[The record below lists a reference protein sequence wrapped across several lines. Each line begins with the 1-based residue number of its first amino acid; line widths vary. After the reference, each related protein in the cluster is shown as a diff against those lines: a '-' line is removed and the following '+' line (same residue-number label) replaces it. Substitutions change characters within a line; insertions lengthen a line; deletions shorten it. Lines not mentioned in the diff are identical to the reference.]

1 MRISKYK
8 KDLAVE
14 YAKVWA
20 KRRNPKYYNFDGLG
34 GDCTNFI
41 SQCLY
46 AGSGVM
52 NFTKT
57 FGWYYKSLNFRT
69 PSWTSVEY
77 LYNFLIS
84 RDRIG
89 PFASVVKDSQAEIG
103 DIVQLAHATGDYFHT
118 AIITEK
124 TNNNILVSCHSRD
137 LLNVP
142 LSIFRYDIIRFMH
155 VEGVYVN

>member
-1 MRISKYK
+1 MKIIKYDRVK
-8 KDLAVE
+8 AVN
-14 YAKVWA
+14 YAINWA
-20 KRRNPKYYNFDGLG
+20 KRRNPKYFNFDGLG

-46 AGSGVM
+46 AGCKVM

-57 FGWYYKSLNFRT
+57 FGWYYRSSSDRT
-69 PSWTSVEY
+69 PSWTGVEY
-77 LYNFLIS
+77 LYNYLITN
-84 RDRIG
+84 DRIG
-89 PFASVVKDSQAEIG
+89 PFAKEVNESQAEIG

-124 TNNNILVSCHSRD
+124 NNNSILVSCHSRD
-137 LLNVP
+137 LLSVP
-142 LSIFRYDIIRFMH
+142 LSLFRYDIIRFLH